1 MSDQIVEEP
10 AQVTDNPDQPTSDK
24 EIDWKAEAEKQKQ
37 YSRTWEERAKANK
50 AAADRLAEIEEQQK
64 TAEQKAADRLAEAER
79 LTAEAN
85 AKILRRDV
93 ALEHKL
99 STEDAALLDTITDET
114 VMRSLAARLA
124 PAPENPRAPH
134 PDPNQRKAPTV
145 GGTPGEQFADF
156 LTRSLDQ

>member
-1 MSDQIVEEP
+1 MSTPAPETATPPVP
-10 AQVTDNPDQPTSDK
+10 AQEPEAAETPQEP
-24 EIDWKAEAEKQKQ
+24 IDWKAQSRKWEAQAKQNKEAAEK
-37 YSRTWEERAKANK
+37 
-50 AAADRLAEIEEQQK
+50 LAQREEQQK

-99 STEDAALLDTITDET
+99 SAEDAALLDTITDET